1 MNDVDRTLVSAIF
14 VACYVPIG
22 RFLVCE
28 KIASKNRLDWFTIIA
43 GAACF
48 LPALDWSPSLILV
61 TFYILSFIGRF
72 GKEGDTLE
80 EKVKNCENAEL
91 LMPSVYAAV
100 SDISSYEAVNIA
112 YPEIE
117 KVTAWA

>member
-1 MNDVDRTLVSAIF
+1 MSSRNEQRNAQKTFDNLCDS
-14 VACYVPIG
+14 
-22 RFLVCE
+22 
-28 KIASKNRLDWFTIIA
+28 ASKYLDNNEPLPATLDAILLGYIGFISLGDIIA
-43 GAACF
+43 
-48 LPALDWSPSLILV
+48 DDH
-61 TFYILSFIGRF
+61 Y
-72 GKEGDTLE
+72 KTLE